1 MNQNVCMEALMRTTL
16 DLDNT
21 IVAKAME
28 ISGEKTKTAVIHKAL
43 NELIRKN
50 TARKILNYAGKIDI
64 NIDLDIL
71 RGRENAWGK

>member
-1 MNQNVCMEALMRTTL
+1 MEALMRTTL

>member
-1 MNQNVCMEALMRTTL
+1 MRTTL

>member
-1 MNQNVCMEALMRTTL
+1 MNRNICMEALMRTTL